1 MVKPFKLT
9 WPIGR
14 ADAMDKDD
22 IENTKQALDALGLYE
37 PPELFTERFSTEPM
51 IRGLKKFQR
60 QEGLV
65 PDGVMSPDGPT
76 HRRMNEVLE
85 DISKP
90 ENARD
95 MNIPKAQVSADLPN
109 PIPHSTAIRLYSP
122 VGHRR
127 DNHPHDIVSVK
138 RGLAMLGE
146 FPMHRSS
153 IDDTQADDAFFETLR
168 RFQKSSG
175 VKVDGWM
182 GPKGE
187 TENALEERIQ
197 ALAKPGSS
205 NRAGGVLDDNP
216 NNTTETAA
224 AHIPPIVFK
233 MAEVFGM
240 AVMAAWAWWQSM
252 SSTEQETLQQSIVNS
267 HANDDRESLCDDL
280 LYNIDTPMCNA
291 VSKKRG
297 KAAGAKCRASASA
310 RYSACLRGTP
320 IDQLPPLNVC
330 DH

>member
-1 MVKPFKLT
+1 MVKPFKLA

-14 ADAMDKDD
+14 TDAMDKDD

-37 PPELFTERFSTEPM
+37 PPQLFTERFSTEPM
-51 IRGLKKFQR
+51 IQGLKKFQR

-65 PDGVMSPDGPT
+65 PDGVMYPDGPT
-76 HRRMNEVLE
+76 HRRMNEVLRQNT
-85 DISKP
+85 KP
-90 ENARD
+90 ENLRD
-95 MNIPKAQVSADLPN
+95 ANISEAQIPADLPN
-109 PIPHSTAIRLYSP
+109 STPHSTAIRLYSP

-146 FPMHRSS
+146 FPMHKSTL
-153 IDDTQADDAFFETLR
+153 DDTQVDDAFFETLR

-187 TENALEERIQ
+187 TENALEDRIQ
-197 ALAKPGSS
+197 ALAKTGNSS
-205 NRAGGVLDDNP
+205 REGGAHSDKPDD
-216 NNTTETAA
+216 TVETAA
-224 AHIPPIVFK
+224 APIPPIVYK

-252 SSTEQETLQQSIVNS
+252 SKSRQEEIRDVVNGFTTDDDIEDRCDYLHYKVDIPICNEISES
-267 HANDDRESLCDDL
+267 HGKQTAEHCFRSANER
-280 LYNIDTPMCNA
+280 Y
-291 VSKKRG
+291 
-297 KAAGAKCRASASA
+297 AACIK
-310 RYSACLRGTP
+310 GTP
-320 IDQLPPLNVC
+320 IDELPPLERWEK
-330 DH
+330 